1 MVTIRMFGK
10 PRAKESQR
18 ICLLVSSSHLI
29 ALALLSNRDA
39 VYESLNVEHLA
50 KHLLALPSLPFEAEK
65 LKKCIQKSIKQY
77 RNTKYTMGPSTRA
90 KDWSRRLCPTRS
102 ENLGTQLLI
111 QILSDIWTPLNGS
124 NRTNCQKKGEKHKLL
139 RRIFSRTLARKA
151 KKPADFSFFS
161 DIFGQNTK

>member
-90 KDWSRRLCPTRS
+90 KDWSRRLCPTMS
-102 ENLGTQLLI
+102 ENLGTQLHFFFLALVTAYPNTFHWVLTHPLRFMRRDWKRHL
-111 QILSDIWTPLNGS
+111 LSSLSI
-124 NRTNCQKKGEKHKLL
+124 HL
-139 RRIFSRTLARKA
+139 RNF
-151 KKPADFSFFS
+151 
-161 DIFGQNTK
+161 